1 MEQAKLL
8 IVMTVVMMTVCAAAA
23 VVGWQWGMYAAGMMM
38 GG

>member
-1 MEQAKLL
+1 MKNTEIL

-23 VVGWQWGMYAAGMMM
+23 VVGWQWGMYAAGMM